1 MTRLNKSFSNCAG
14 QADAVLKKI
23 YLSFSQQNKLGINF
37 NFSLTTKAGS
47 IHNTRLMDE
56 TIVQETRV
64 EDRPWALRPGD
75 KNLSCDTSRKNSATL
90 PMVQRRWSPGPWARP
105 SAAAAPPSPRETE
118 IVNTSDT
125 LLSTASSCFYITT
138 VSGNFLKSSTKLT
151 RYPADY
157 KFHCSSQLNLN
168 RTILNR

>member
-1 MTRLNKSFSNCAG
+1 MRSLKRYI
-14 QADAVLKKI
+14 QAFL
-23 YLSFSQQNKLGINF
+23 NKLGINF

-56 TIVQETRV
+56 KQEGRV
-64 EDRPWALRPGD
+64 EERPWALRPGD

-125 LLSTASSCFYITT
+125 LLSTVSSCFYTTT
-138 VSGNFLKSSTKLT
+138 VSGNDIKLFKSFHKSSHKV
-151 RYPADY
+151 D
-157 KFHCSSQLNLN
+157 KIS
-168 RTILNR
+168 

>member
-1 MTRLNKSFSNCAG
+1 MRSLWRYI
-14 QADAVLKKI
+14 QAFLK
-23 YLSFSQQNKLGINF
+23 LRINF

-56 TIVQETRV
+56 KQEGRV

-125 LLSTASSCFYITT
+125 LLSTVSSCFYTTT
-138 VSGNFLKSSTKLT
+138 VSGNFLKSSKSWSCWLQVSFQFTIELKPNHTK
-151 RYPADY
+151 
-157 KFHCSSQLNLN
+157 
-168 RTILNR
+168 

>member
-1 MTRLNKSFSNCAG
+1 MRSLKRYI
-14 QADAVLKKI
+14 QAFL
-23 YLSFSQQNKLGINF
+23 NKLGINF

-56 TIVQETRV
+56 TREQETRV

-105 SAAAAPPSPRETE
+105 SAAAAAPPSPRETE

-125 LLSTASSCFYITT
+125 LLSTAGSCFYTTT
-138 VSGNFLKSSTKLT
+138 VSGNFLKSSK
-151 RYPADY
+151 
-157 KFHCSSQLNLN
+157 S
-168 RTILNR
+168 

>member
-1 MTRLNKSFSNCAG
+1 MRPLWRYI
-14 QADAVLKKI
+14 QAFLK
-23 YLSFSQQNKLGINF
+23 LRINF

-47 IHNTRLMDE
+47 IHKTPDWW
-56 TIVQETRV
+56 TKQE
-64 EDRPWALRPGD
+64 
-75 KNLSCDTSRKNSATL
+75 SRKVELRTAPGRCVRATKTCHAIHL
-90 PMVQRRWSPGPWARP
+90 GKTRRRFPWSSGGGHRDLGPDP
-105 SAAAAPPSPRETE
+105 QQQPAPPSPRETE

-125 LLSTASSCFYITT
+125 LLSTVSSCFYTTT

-168 RTILNR
+168 RTILKNR